1 MRYLIITYVKRPNG
15 QMDELVAVGQRVKPK
30 DLSMASV
37 ILDFKNRLVLKS
49 SVGDQVAPRDFQRIR
64 DFYHQ
69 HYSDVI
75 TELEGFFDESTG
87 NTD

>member
-75 TELEGFFDESTG
+75 AELEGFFDESTG